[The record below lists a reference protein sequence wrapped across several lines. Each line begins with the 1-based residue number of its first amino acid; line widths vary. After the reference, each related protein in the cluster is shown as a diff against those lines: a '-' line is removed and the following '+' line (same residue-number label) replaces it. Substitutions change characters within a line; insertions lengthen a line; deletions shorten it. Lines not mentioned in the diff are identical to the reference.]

1 MKPKIVMIG
10 AGSAI
15 FSLSLIK
22 DICLTPNLEGS
33 RICLVDIN
41 EARLN
46 TAYLLCTRYAK
57 ELGVALEIT
66 KTLDRE
72 EGLVGADFVIN
83 TALACGYGRLQ
94 EGLAIA
100 EEMGYHYGGSLHVM
114 HDEAFWSNF
123 YQFRMLEEVYLD
135 TRRIAPNAW
144 YILASN
150 PVLTVTT
157 MLGRKYHDPKIVG
170 VCEGPSVIHDMFAK
184 LGFDEKDV
192 SYEVVG
198 SNHFVWLTKMHHKGE
213 DAFPILDQWIE
224 EHQEDPALAE
234 FSLCPKALDM
244 YKTFGVMPL
253 GDTYTA
259 GGGSYGWW
267 YHSSPE
273 VEKTFREDP
282 AGNWSNHYSACVERV
297 AELERNV
304 LDQDIQLTQLYP
316 PVHSGEWIIDLI
328 EALSCDVEKKL
339 ILNILNDGSYVPGI
353 PTDFNVEIL
362 TMCNKNGVKGIRT
375 DGLPR
380 AVLGHL
386 FADRIGM
393 VEVELAAYQ
402 ERDEELLVDL
412 VMMDRQTK
420 SREQARILV
429 DRILAL
435 PWNEPMREHY
445 RGLGSKRRKHSIK
458 K

>member
-10 AGSAI
+10 AGSAV
-15 FSLSLIK
+15 FSLSMIK

-41 EARLN
+41 ASRLQ
-46 TAYLLCTRYAK
+46 TAYLLCSRYAK
-57 ELGVALEIT
+57 EMAFDLDIT

-83 TALACGYGRLQ
+83 TALACGYGKLQ

-123 YQFRMLEEVYLD
+123 YQFRMIEEVYLD
-135 TRRIAPNAW
+135 TRRIAPEAW

-170 VCEGPSVIHDMFAK
+170 LCEGPSVIHDIFAK

-192 SYEVVG
+192 SYEIAG
-198 SNHFVWLTKMHHKGE
+198 SNHFVWLTKMHHKGK
-213 DAFPILDQWIE
+213 DAFPILDRWIE
-224 EHQEDPALAE
+224 EHQDDPALAE

-267 YHSSPE
+267 YHSDPE

-282 AGNWSNHYSACVERV
+282 TAMWNLHYSTCGKRIE
-297 AELERNV
+297 ELERNAA
-304 LDQDIQLTQLYP
+304 DETIKLTELYP
-316 PVHSGEWIIDLI
+316 PVHSAEWIIDLI
-328 EALSCDVEKKL
+328 ESLECDVERKL
-339 ILNILNDGSYVPGI
+339 VVNILNDGSYVPGI
-353 PTDFNVEIL
+353 PADFNVEIL
-362 TMCNKNGVKGIRT
+362 AVCNKNGVKGIRT
-375 DGLPR
+375 DGLPP

-386 FADRIGM
+386 YSDRIGM
-393 VEVELAAYQ
+393 IEVELAAYQ
-402 ERDEELLVDL
+402 QRDEALLVDL

-420 SREQARILV
+420 DKEQARLLV
-429 DRILAL
+429 DRILNL
-435 PWNEPMREHY
+435 PWNGPMREHY
-445 RGLGSKRRKHSIK
+445 RGIGAK